1 MFSGIVE
8 ELGTIHEV
16 GARNITVGAHTVL
29 EDTRVSDSI
38 SVSGACLTVV
48 RVDSASFTADVMP
61 ETLRRTRLGS
71 LAPGDRVNLE
81 RAVTPVTRLGGHFV
95 LGHVDGIGRVVS
107 IVSEEAATIMTI
119 ETSADI
125 IRYVAM
131 KGSIA
136 VDGVSL
142 TVARLEDS
150 SFAVSL
156 VPYTCEQTTL
166 GESRSG
172 HIVNLEV
179 DVLARY
185 IERLQQ
191 GQGQGQSQGLTWEL
205 LQEHGFM

>member
-8 ELGTIHEV
+8 ELGTVREV
-16 GARNITVGAHTVL
+16 GARNITVGAHAVL

-38 SVSGACLTVV
+38 SVSGACLTVI
-48 RVDSASFTADVMP
+48 RVDAASFTADVMP

-71 LAPGDRVNLE
+71 LTPGDRVNLE
-81 RAVTPVTRLGGHFV
+81 RSVTPSTRLGGHLV
-95 LGHVDGIGRVVS
+95 LGHVDGVGRVVS
-107 IVSEEAATIMTI
+107 MVSEESAIVMTI

-142 TVARLEDS
+142 TVANVDSS

-166 GESRSG
+166 GEVRPG
-172 HIVNLEV
+172 HLVNLEV

-191 GQGQGQSQGLTWEL
+191 GQGQSQGVTWEL
-205 LQEHGFM
+205 LQEHGFV

>member
-16 GARNITVGAHTVL
+16 GARSITVGAHTVL
-29 EDTRVSDSI
+29 EDTRISDSI
-38 SVSGACLTVV
+38 SVSGACLTVT

-81 RAVTPVTRLGGHFV
+81 RAVTPSTRLGGHFV
-95 LGHVDGIGRVVS
+95 LGHVDGVGRVVS
-107 IVSEEAATIMTI
+107 LVSEEAAIIMTI

-125 IRYVAM
+125 MRYVAM

-166 GESRSG
+166 GESRPG
-172 HIVNLEV
+172 HVLNLEV

-185 IERLQQ
+185 VERLQ
-191 GQGQGQSQGLTWEL
+191 QGQGQSQGLTWEL

>member
-1 MFSGIVE
+1 MFSGIIE
-8 ELGTIHEV
+8 ELGTVHEV
-16 GARNITVGAHTVL
+16 GARSITVGADTVL
-29 EDTRVSDSI
+29 KDTKVSDSI
-38 SVSGACLTVV
+38 SVSGACLTVI

-71 LAPGDRVNLE
+71 LTPGDRVNLE
-81 RAVTPVTRLGGHFV
+81 RAVTPGTRLGGHFV
-95 LGHVDGIGRVVS
+95 LGHVDGVGRVVS
-107 IVSEEAATIMTI
+107 TVSEEAATIMTI
-119 ETSADI
+119 ETPADI

-131 KGSIA
+131 KGSVA

-142 TVARLEDS
+142 TVTRIEDS

-191 GQGQGQSQGLTWEL
+191 GQGRSQGLTWEL

>member
-8 ELGTIHEV
+8 ELGTVHEV
-16 GARNITVGAHTVL
+16 GARNITVGARTVL
-29 EDTRVSDSI
+29 EGTRVSDSI

-71 LAPGDRVNLE
+71 LTPGDRVNLE
-81 RAVTPVTRLGGHFV
+81 RAVTPSTRLGGHFV
-95 LGHVDGIGRVVS
+95 LGHVDGVGRVVS
-107 IVSEEAATIMTI
+107 MVSEEAATIMTI

-125 IRYVAM
+125 LRYVAM

-172 HIVNLEV
+172 HVVNLEV

-191 GQGQGQSQGLTWEL
+191 GQGQSQGLTWEL

>member
-8 ELGTIHEV
+8 ELGTVHEV

-81 RAVTPVTRLGGHFV
+81 RAVTPSTRLGGHFV
-95 LGHVDGIGRVVS
+95 LGHVDGVGRVAS
-107 IVSEEAATIMTI
+107 MVSEEAATIMTI

-125 IRYVAM
+125 IRYIAM
-131 KGSIA
+131 KGSVA

-179 DVLARY
+179 DVLTRY
-185 IERLQQ
+185 IERLQ
-191 GQGQGQSQGLTWEL
+191 QGQGQSQGLTWEL

>member
-8 ELGTIHEV
+8 ELGTVHEV
-16 GARNITVGAHTVL
+16 GARSITVGAYSVL
-29 EDTRVSDSI
+29 ENTRVSDSI
-38 SVSGACLTVV
+38 SVSGACLTVI

-71 LAPGDRVNLE
+71 LTPGNRVNLE
-81 RAVTPVTRLGGHFV
+81 RAVTPGTRLGGHFV
-95 LGHVDGIGRVVS
+95 LGHVDGVGRVVS
-107 IVSEEAATIMTI
+107 MVSEEAATIMTI

-125 IRYVAM
+125 LRYVAM

-191 GQGQGQSQGLTWEL
+191 GQGQSQGLTWEL